1 MPIFCLLLLYFITP
15 ESPRWLIANKRYGE
29 ARDVVA
35 KAAKINKKH
44 VPEEVLKMPG
54 INKTQRCWGGILFTD
69 FLTDLKETKDYGSI
83 KAEKSESTQT
93 LSGSGEERFGFK
105 SLFDTRVM
113 RKHSF
118 IM

>member
-1 MPIFCLLLLYFITP
+1 M
-15 ESPRWLIANKRYGE
+15 
-29 ARDVVA
+29 
-35 KAAKINKKH
+35 
-44 VPEEVLKMPG
+44 
-54 INKTQRCWGGILFTD
+54 FTD
-69 FLTDLKETKDYGSI
+69 LLTDLEETKDYGSI